1 MKYFFSLIV
10 SLFLLISCTTD
21 TELNTNVTSK
31 QLAKNKLLKVQKTEK
46 TDSRKGIFSNH
57 EYSSTYS
64 YNYQCTI
71 NDNEVIWQDKGSAVP
86 KNLLFSEDTVYINYV
101 EKKSVPY
108 QQAANDTIPRYKD
121 SIVTKYDQFI
131 DNRYFFKWFGEFY
144 WQSVTLEEYNKKM
157 LNGTEYS
164 IPNDDDLKYLKNQKK
179 GFINYE
185 VLEDSV
191 MYHDTYRSG
200 TTYYLKKEAVLFKV
214 KGADPN
220 TFKEMTKKY
229 AKDSLHV
236 FHQGHKLSRRDAPTF
251 RVLNQAQRL
260 FTADKNGVYQKNKL
274 IPESHG
280 PSFKFI
286 NFQLAED
293 KNQMYH
299 VAGNYSTILKGLDSK
314 TAKVLE
320 CNTCKDRY
328 IVDKKHV
335 YYEGDL
341 IKEAN
346 VNSFQVI
353 EYEYSKDDK
362 HIFYRNKIIKNADYN
377 SFQIL
382 EEPIDI
388 ERVTFVMADKNYEY
402 GNFSNNLEL
411 IIRKKE

>member
-1 MKYFFSLIV
+1 MKYYFSITI
-10 SLFLLISCTTD
+10 LLVFISCTTK
-21 TELNTNVTSK
+21 TEINTNVTSK
-31 QLAKNKLLKVQKTEK
+31 QLAKNKLLAVQKTEK

-57 EYSSTYS
+57 EYSSSYS
-64 YNYQCTI
+64 YNYQFTI

-86 KNLLFSEDTVYINYV
+86 KNILFSEDTVYINYV

-108 QQAANDTIPRYKD
+108 QQAANDTIARYKD

-131 DNRYFFKWFGEFY
+131 DNRYFFKWFGEFS
-144 WQSVTLEEYNKKM
+144 WQSITLEKYNKKI

-179 GFINYE
+179 GFVNYE
-185 VLEDSV
+185 VLKDSV

-200 TTYYLKKEAVLFKV
+200 TTYYLKKEVELFNV
-214 KGADPN
+214 KGADPK
-220 TFKEMTKKY
+220 TFVELSKKY
-229 AKDSLHV
+229 AKDSLNI
-236 FHQGHKLSRRDAPTF
+236 FYRGHKISKRDVSTF
-251 RVLNQAQRL
+251 RVINHEQRL

-274 IPESHG
+274 IPGSHG

-299 VAGNYSTILKGLDSK
+299 VAGNYSTILKGVDSK
-314 TAKVLE
+314 TAKVLD

-328 IVDKKHV
+328 IIDKKHV
-335 YYEGDL
+335 YYEGNL
-341 IKEAN
+341 IRDAN

-353 EYEYSKDDK
+353 EYEYSKDNK
-362 HIFYRNKIIKNADYN
+362 HIFYRNRTIKNADYD

-382 EEPIDI
+382 EEPKDI
-388 ERVTFVMADKNYEY
+388 ERLTFVMEDKNYEY
-402 GNFSNNLEL
+402 GNSSHNLEL